1 MRKHLLTAE
10 QVQRLRSA
18 CDSVTPKGK
27 RDIAILD
34 TMLFQGLRLKE
45 AANLNLMS
53 FTNFGDQITI
63 QLKDRAYPIK
73 VHGTLHQSL
82 KTWLD
87 QRGIP
92 LENTTGPVFVPIL
105 KSDKNVQKPLN
116 RRTISHLVAYYGSL
130 AGILPVKGP
139 NRLTPGDLRRTC
151 ARRAYDHGADLLS
164 IQAFLGFN
172 HLETVV
178 RYIGVS
184 GLIDTASVIDQ
195 INYEE

>member
-1 MRKHLLTAE
+1 MKKHLLTAE
-10 QVQRLRSA
+10 QVQQLRSA
-18 CDSVTPKGK
+18 CDSFTPKGK

-105 KSDKNVQKPLN
+105 KSDKTVQKPLD
-116 RRTISHLVAYYGSL
+116 RRTISHLVAYYGNL

-139 NRLTPGDLRRTC
+139 DRLTPGDLRRTC
-151 ARRAYDHGADLLS
+151 ARRAYDHGANLLA
-164 IQAFLGFN
+164 IQVFLGFN

-195 INYEE
+195 INYDE